1 MKAMNGWRVFFSS
14 FTPKKFCVMLCKKVI
29 ENIVDKPVPFLIFGI
44 LIQNYIYLALSIGYI
59 CIMPKWNLAFGRC
72 NQDLPNTIRN
82 CNLTVDLKSYSA
94 IRF

>member
-1 MKAMNGWRVFFSS
+1 MKAMNGWRVFFFFSS

-29 ENIVDKPVPFLIFGI
+29 ENIVDIPVPFFIFGI
-44 LIQNYIYLALSIGYI
+44 LILKYLSSSIYRVY
-59 CIMPKWNLAFGRC
+59 IMPKWNLAFGRC